1 MTPLCAV
8 RRAWIAAA
16 VAASASADA
25 SARCFTYCGEA
36 SRGGGLASFF
46 YFLNAAKLI
55 ADDEGARF
63 LVPEVVPLSGRH
75 GHGKDKRF
83 GDVLGAPEWACGR
96 RRGQRWPSPGGRRA
110 AAATPARDG
119 FCAGEVKAWLAGAA
133 PAPPVR
139 VAGRATPAAGAGDGK
154 CREVVEL
161 WDGCG
166 SSTNFSATRDF
177 FRGHYRRGAPAPFRG
192 TAGETTVA
200 IHYRLGDTDRAATR
214 HAEKRTSA
222 REAAQI
228 AAILAEAAALGG
240 RRFRVRVVSDSRGHA
255 EVAQL
260 VAALARFAAV
270 EPVDAAAGEEAT
282 ARADFD
288 ALATADL
295 VVCGHSGFCRVAALL
310 TDRAVLAT
318 SQATGHRLVPL
329 AHLPNVASFDD
340 ASSARAVA
348 ARVHGLLG
356 A

>member
-1 MTPLCAV
+1 M
-8 RRAWIAAA
+8 
-16 VAASASADA
+16 
-25 SARCFTYCGEA
+25 EA
-36 SRGGGLASFF
+36 TLHHP
-46 YFLNAAKLI
+46 
-55 ADDEGARF
+55 
-63 LVPEVVPLSGRH
+63 VP
-75 GHGKDKRF
+75 
-83 GDVLGAPEWACGR
+83 A
-96 RRGQRWPSPGGRRA
+96 Q
-110 AAATPARDG
+110 
-119 FCAGEVKAWLAGAA
+119 
-133 PAPPVR
+133 
-139 VAGRATPAAGAGDGK
+139 
-154 CREVVEL
+154 
-161 WDGCG
+161 
-166 SSTNFSATRDF
+166 
-177 FRGHYRRGAPAPFRG
+177 
-192 TAGETTVA
+192 A
-200 IHYRLGDTDRAATR
+200 IHYRLGDTDSPSNK

-255 EVAQL
+255 EVARL
-260 VAALARFAAV
+260 VADLARFAAV

-348 ARVHGLLG
+348 ARVLGLLG

>member
-1 MTPLCAV
+1 M
-8 RRAWIAAA
+8 
-16 VAASASADA
+16 
-25 SARCFTYCGEA
+25 
-36 SRGGGLASFF
+36 
-46 YFLNAAKLI
+46 
-55 ADDEGARF
+55 
-63 LVPEVVPLSGRH
+63 
-75 GHGKDKRF
+75 
-83 GDVLGAPEWACGR
+83 
-96 RRGQRWPSPGGRRA
+96 
-110 AAATPARDG
+110 
-119 FCAGEVKAWLAGAA
+119 
-133 PAPPVR
+133 
-139 VAGRATPAAGAGDGK
+139 
-154 CREVVEL
+154 
-161 WDGCG
+161 
-166 SSTNFSATRDF
+166 
-177 FRGHYRRGAPAPFRG
+177 PAPFRG
-192 TAGETTVA
+192 RAGETTVA